1 MLALADE
8 NPNGRITWRDF
19 IPVGIRAV
27 QLFLERNKQLNK
39 IVKES
44 GNKSGIEVCKDT
56 LKLTY
61 EFEIKMANELLQR
74 RFQKHDRT
82 YIGEGKCR
90 EVIHTGKVQF
100 KDLEACLHSSS
111 WVTPKEINLLLREYV
126 MKQGYD
132 AIDITK
138 FEDDLYNVRFAMTS
152 SRIMDT
158 ALPDMESYILEA
170 C

>member
-1 MLALADE
+1 
-8 NPNGRITWRDF
+8 
-19 IPVGIRAV
+19 
-27 QLFLERNKQLNK
+27 
-39 IVKES
+39 
-44 GNKSGIEVCKDT
+44 
-56 LKLTY
+56 
-61 EFEIKMANELLQR
+61 
-74 RFQKHDRT
+74 
-82 YIGEGKCR
+82 
-90 EVIHTGKVQF
+90 
-100 KDLEACLHSSS
+100 
-111 WVTPKEINLLLREYV
+111 